1 MTNKRKNNILKKI
14 IFTILIIILLRIGN
28 IIPVPNVDQTY
39 LVNLVN
45 SNTTLKPFFNNKNI
59 ILSIFSVGIIPNLN
73 ASILIQYLTSSFS
86 YFQKL
91 QKEEGEMGRRQ
102 IKQYTR
108 TLTVIF
114 AFIQSLS
121 ITLALR
127 PILFNWNMQSCFEI
141 TLVLMTGSMIVLW
154 LSDLITEM
162 GIGNGSSIVITLN
175 ILSGLPN
182 VLSNLLKSE
191 NNNSSPYNF
200 LSLLIL
206 IIGIIYLQ
214 EAVKI
219 VPLITIN
226 QLLKKNK
233 NVKQVSYL
241 PIKVN
246 QGGVMPIIFAST
258 ILGFLFIIFNSITN
272 FLHISVDP
280 FLIRIIYTTLNFLLV
295 FNFTIFYSNLILNPK
310 EIAKDLN
317 KMGVTI
323 KNVMPGQQTVS
334 FLKKTLNRLTK
345 IGAIFLAS
353 LVTIP
358 NIGSYSGLSI
368 TSLIIVI
375 GVIIEVI
382 RQIQILK
389 RE

>member
-1 MTNKRKNNILKKI
+1 MKNQRKNNVLKKI
-14 IFTILIIILLRIGN
+14 IFTILIVILLRIGN
-28 IIPVPNVDQTY
+28 IIPVPNVDQKY

-45 SNTTLKPFFNNKNI
+45 SNLTLKPFFNNKNI
-59 ILSIFSVGIIPNLN
+59 ILSVFSVGIIPNLN

-91 QKEEGEMGRRQ
+91 QKEEGETGRRQ

-127 PILFNWNMQSCFEI
+127 PILFNWNMGSCFEI
-141 TLVLMTGSMIVLW
+141 ILVLMAGSMIVLW
-154 LSDLITEM
+154 LSDLITEI
-162 GIGNGSSIVITLN
+162 GVGNGSSIVITVN
-175 ILSGLPN
+175 ILAGLPN
-182 VLSNLLKSE
+182 VLTNLIQSE

-200 LSLLIL
+200 LSLLVL
-206 IIGIIYLQ
+206 IIGIVYLQ

-258 ILGFLFIIFNSITN
+258 ILSFLFIIFNSITS

-280 FLIRIIYTTLNFLLV
+280 SLIRISYTTINFVLV

-323 KNVMPGQQTVS
+323 KNVRPGQQTVS

>member
-91 QKEEGEMGRRQ
+91 QKEEGETGRRQ

-191 NNNSSPYNF
+191 NNSSSPYNF
-200 LSLLIL
+200 LSLVIL
-206 IIGIIYLQ
+206 IIGIVYLQ

-323 KNVMPGQQTVS
+323 KNVRPGQQTVS

>member
-14 IFTILIIILLRIGN
+14 IFTILIIILLRVGN

-91 QKEEGEMGRRQ
+91 QKEEGETGRRQ

-206 IIGIIYLQ
+206 IIGIVYLQ

-233 NVKQVSYL
+233 NAKQVSYL

-323 KNVMPGQQTVS
+323 KNVRPGQQTVS

>member
-91 QKEEGEMGRRQ
+91 QKEEGETGRRQ

-206 IIGIIYLQ
+206 IIGIVYLQ

-226 QLLKKNK
+226 QLLRKNK

-272 FLHISVDP
+272 FLHISIDP

-323 KNVMPGQQTVS
+323 KNVRPGQQTVS

>member
-91 QKEEGEMGRRQ
+91 QKEEGETGRRQ

-191 NNNSSPYNF
+191 NNSSSPYNF
-200 LSLLIL
+200 LSLVIL
-206 IIGIIYLQ
+206 IIGIVYLQ

-219 VPLITIN
+219 VPIITIN

-323 KNVMPGQQTVS
+323 KNVRPGQQTVS

>member
-91 QKEEGEMGRRQ
+91 QKEEGETGRRQ

-206 IIGIIYLQ
+206 IIGIVYLQ

-323 KNVMPGQQTVS
+323 KNVRPGQQTVS

>member
-91 QKEEGEMGRRQ
+91 QKEEGETGRRQ

-141 TLVLMTGSMIVLW
+141 TLVLITGSMIVLW

-323 KNVMPGQQTVS
+323 KNVRPGQQTVS

>member
-323 KNVMPGQQTVS
+323 KNVRPGQQTVS

>member
-1 MTNKRKNNILKKI
+1 MKNQLKNNILKKI
-14 IFTILIIILLRIGN
+14 VFTILIIILLRIGN
-28 IIPVPNVDQTY
+28 IIPVPNVDQKY

-45 SNTTLKPFFNNKNI
+45 SNLTLKPFFNNKNI
-59 ILSIFSVGIIPNLN
+59 VLSIFSVGIIPNLN

-91 QKEEGEMGRRQ
+91 QKEEGETGRRQ

-114 AFIQSLS
+114 SFIQSLS
-121 ITLALR
+121 IALALR
-127 PILFNWNMQSCFEI
+127 PILFDWNMRSCFEI

-272 FLHISVDP
+272 FLHISIDP

-323 KNVMPGQQTVS
+323 KNVRPGQQTVS

-353 LVTIP
+353 IVTIP

>member
-1 MTNKRKNNILKKI
+1 MTTKRKNNILKKI

-91 QKEEGEMGRRQ
+91 QKEEGETGRRQ

-323 KNVMPGQQTVS
+323 KNVRPGQQTVS

>member
-91 QKEEGEMGRRQ
+91 QKEEGETGRRQ

-191 NNNSSPYNF
+191 TNNSSPYNF
-200 LSLLIL
+200 LGLLIL
-206 IIGIIYLQ
+206 IIGIVYLQ

-323 KNVMPGQQTVS
+323 KNVRPGQQTVS

>member
-1 MTNKRKNNILKKI
+1 MKNQRKNNILKKI

-28 IIPVPNVDQTY
+28 IIPVPNVDQKY

-45 SNTTLKPFFNNKNI
+45 SNLTLKPFFNNKNI
-59 ILSIFSVGIIPNLN
+59 ILSVFSVGIIPNLN

-91 QKEEGEMGRRQ
+91 QKEEGETGRRQ

-127 PILFNWNMQSCFEI
+127 PILFNWNIGSCFEI
-141 TLVLMTGSMIVLW
+141 ILVLMTGSMIVLW
-154 LSDLITEM
+154 LSDLITES

-182 VLSNLLKSE
+182 VLTNIIKSE
-191 NNNSSPYNF
+191 NNNANPYNF
-200 LSLLIL
+200 LSLIIL
-206 IIGIIYLQ
+206 IIGIVYLQ

-258 ILGFLFIIFNSITN
+258 ILGFLFIIFNSIIN

-280 FLIRIIYTTLNFLLV
+280 FLIRIIYTTVNFLLV

-323 KNVMPGQQTVS
+323 KNVRPGQQTVS

-345 IGAIFLAS
+345 IGAIFLAT

-368 TSLIIVI
+368 TSLIIAI

>member
-1 MTNKRKNNILKKI
+1 MKNQRKNNILKKI

-28 IIPVPNVDQTY
+28 IIPVPNVDQKY

-45 SNTTLKPFFNNKNI
+45 SNLTLKPFFNNKNI
-59 ILSIFSVGIIPNLN
+59 ILSVFSVGIIPNLN

-91 QKEEGEMGRRQ
+91 QKEEGETGRRQ

-127 PILFNWNMQSCFEI
+127 PILFNWNIGSCFEI
-141 TLVLMTGSMIVLW
+141 ILALMTGSMIVLW
-154 LSDLITEM
+154 LSDLITES

-182 VLSNLLKSE
+182 VLTNIIKSE
-191 NNNSSPYNF
+191 NNNANPYNF
-200 LSLLIL
+200 LSLIIL
-206 IIGIIYLQ
+206 IIGIVYLQ

-258 ILGFLFIIFNSITN
+258 ILGFLFIIFNSIIN

-280 FLIRIIYTTLNFLLV
+280 FLIRIIYTTINFLLV

-323 KNVMPGQQTVS
+323 KNVRPGQQTVS

-345 IGAIFLAS
+345 IGAIFLAT

-375 GVIIEVI
+375 GVILEVI

>member
-141 TLVLMTGSMIVLW
+141 HLVLMTGSMIVLW

-323 KNVMPGQQTVS
+323 KNVRPGQQTVS

>member
-91 QKEEGEMGRRQ
+91 QKEEGETGRRQ

-191 NNNSSPYNF
+191 TNNSSPYNF

-206 IIGIIYLQ
+206 IIGIVYLQ

-323 KNVMPGQQTVS
+323 KNVRPGQQTVS

>member
-91 QKEEGEMGRRQ
+91 QKEEGETGRRQ

-127 PILFNWNMQSCFEI
+127 PILFNWNIGSCFEI
-141 TLVLMTGSMIVLW
+141 ILVLMTGSMIVLW
-154 LSDLITEM
+154 LSDLITES

-182 VLSNLLKSE
+182 VLTNIIKSE
-191 NNNSSPYNF
+191 NNNANPYNF
-200 LSLLIL
+200 LSLIIL
-206 IIGIIYLQ
+206 IIGIVYLQ

-258 ILGFLFIIFNSITN
+258 ILGFLFIIFNSIIN

-280 FLIRIIYTTLNFLLV
+280 FLIRIIYTTINFLLV

-323 KNVMPGQQTVS
+323 KNVRPGQQTVS

-345 IGAIFLAS
+345 IGAIFLAT

-375 GVIIEVI
+375 GVILEVI

>member
-91 QKEEGEMGRRQ
+91 QKEEGETGRRQ

-141 TLVLMTGSMIVLW
+141 TLVLITGSMIVLW

-206 IIGIIYLQ
+206 IIGIVYLQ

-323 KNVMPGQQTVS
+323 KNVRPGQQTVS

>member
-91 QKEEGEMGRRQ
+91 QKEEGETGRRQ

-272 FLHISVDP
+272 FLHISLDP

-317 KMGVTI
+317 KMGVKI
-323 KNVMPGQQTVS
+323 RNVRHGQQTVS

>member
-1 MTNKRKNNILKKI
+1 MKNQRKNNILKKI

-91 QKEEGEMGRRQ
+91 QKEEGETGRRQ

-206 IIGIIYLQ
+206 IIGIVYLQ

-323 KNVMPGQQTVS
+323 KNVRPGQQTVS

-345 IGAIFLAS
+345 IGAIFLAT

>member
-14 IFTILIIILLRIGN
+14 IFTILIIILLRIGS

-91 QKEEGEMGRRQ
+91 QKEEGETGRRQ

-206 IIGIIYLQ
+206 IIGIVYLQ

-323 KNVMPGQQTVS
+323 KNVRPGQQTVS

-358 NIGSYSGLSI
+358 NIGRYSGLSI

>member
-1 MTNKRKNNILKKI
+1 MKNQRKNNILKKI

-28 IIPVPNVDQTY
+28 IIPVPNVDQKY

-45 SNTTLKPFFNNKNI
+45 SNLTLKPFFNNKNI
-59 ILSIFSVGIIPNLN
+59 ILSVFSVGIIPNLN

-91 QKEEGEMGRRQ
+91 QKEEGETGRRQ

-127 PILFNWNMQSCFEI
+127 PILFNWNIGSCFEI
-141 TLVLMTGSMIVLW
+141 ILVLMTGSMIVLW
-154 LSDLITEM
+154 LSDLITES

-182 VLSNLLKSE
+182 VLTNIIKSE
-191 NNNSSPYNF
+191 NNNANPYNF
-200 LSLLIL
+200 LSLIIL
-206 IIGIIYLQ
+206 IIGIVYLQ

-258 ILGFLFIIFNSITN
+258 ILGFLFIIFNSIIN

-280 FLIRIIYTTLNFLLV
+280 FLIRIIYTTVNFLLV

-323 KNVMPGQQTVS
+323 KNVRPGQQTVS

-345 IGAIFLAS
+345 IGAIFLAT

-368 TSLIIVI
+368 TSLIIAI
-375 GVIIEVI
+375 GVILEVI

>member
-91 QKEEGEMGRRQ
+91 QKEEGETGRRQ

-323 KNVMPGQQTVS
+323 RNVRPGQQTVS

>member
-91 QKEEGEMGRRQ
+91 QKEEGETGRRQ

-323 KNVMPGQQTVS
+323 KNVRPGQQTVS

>member
-14 IFTILIIILLRIGN
+14 IFTILIIILLRIGS

-91 QKEEGEMGRRQ
+91 QKEEGETGRRQ

-114 AFIQSLS
+114 ALIQSLS

-206 IIGIIYLQ
+206 IIGIVYLQ

-272 FLHISVDP
+272 FFHISVDP

-323 KNVMPGQQTVS
+323 KNVRPGQQTVS

>member
-14 IFTILIIILLRIGN
+14 IFTILIIILLRIGS

-91 QKEEGEMGRRQ
+91 QKEEGETGRRQ

-206 IIGIIYLQ
+206 IIGIVYLQ

-323 KNVMPGQQTVS
+323 KNVRPGQQTVS

>member
-1 MTNKRKNNILKKI
+1 MKNQRKNNILKKI

-28 IIPVPNVDQTY
+28 IIPVPNVDQKY

-45 SNTTLKPFFNNKNI
+45 SNLTLKPFFNNKNI
-59 ILSIFSVGIIPNLN
+59 ILSVFSVGIIPNLN

-91 QKEEGEMGRRQ
+91 QKEEGETGRRQ

-127 PILFNWNMQSCFEI
+127 PILFNWNIGSCFEI
-141 TLVLMTGSMIVLW
+141 ILVLMTGSMIVLW
-154 LSDLITEM
+154 LSDLITES

-182 VLSNLLKSE
+182 VLTNIIKSE
-191 NNNSSPYNF
+191 NNNANPYNF
-200 LSLLIL
+200 LSLIIL
-206 IIGIIYLQ
+206 IIGIVYLQ

-258 ILGFLFIIFNSITN
+258 ILGFLFIIFNSIIN

-280 FLIRIIYTTLNFLLV
+280 FLIRIIYTTVNFLLV

-323 KNVMPGQQTVS
+323 KNVRPGQQTVS

-345 IGAIFLAS
+345 IGAIFLAT

-375 GVIIEVI
+375 GVILEVI

>member
-14 IFTILIIILLRIGN
+14 IFTILIIILLRVGN

-91 QKEEGEMGRRQ
+91 QKEEGETGRRQ

-206 IIGIIYLQ
+206 IIGIVYLQ

-323 KNVMPGQQTVS
+323 KNVRPGQQTVS
-334 FLKKTLNRLTK
+334 FLKKTEGRDKFCK
-345 IGAIFLAS
+345 IIQYASRFLKYNLKDQAMKTRFNG
-353 LVTIP
+353 LF
-358 NIGSYSGLSI
+358 GYLSI
-368 TSLIIVI
+368 FSFH
-375 GVIIEVI
+375 
-382 RQIQILK
+382 K
-389 RE
+389 F

>member
-1 MTNKRKNNILKKI
+1 
-14 IFTILIIILLRIGN
+14 
-28 IIPVPNVDQTY
+28 
-39 LVNLVN
+39 
-45 SNTTLKPFFNNKNI
+45 
-59 ILSIFSVGIIPNLN
+59 
-73 ASILIQYLTSSFS
+73 
-86 YFQKL
+86 
-91 QKEEGEMGRRQ
+91 MGC
-102 IKQYTR
+102 
-108 TLTVIF
+108 
-114 AFIQSLS
+114 
-121 ITLALR
+121 
-127 PILFNWNMQSCFEI
+127 CFEI

-154 LSDLITEM
+154 LSDLITES

-175 ILSGLPN
+175 ILSGLPT
-182 VLSNLLKSE
+182 VLSNIIKSE
-191 NNNSSPYNF
+191 NNQSNPYNF

-206 IIGIIYLQ
+206 IIGIVYLQ

-233 NVKQVSYL
+233 NIKQVSYL

-258 ILGFLFIIFNSITN
+258 ILGFLFIIFNSIIN
-272 FLHISVDP
+272 FFHISVDP
-280 FLIRIIYTTLNFLLV
+280 FLIRIIYTTANFLLV

-323 KNVMPGQQTVS
+323 KNVRPGQQTVS